1 MGRQVAFH
9 MFPQDCQAF
18 LTFVQERN
26 DVLLTEFTADTAS
39 LSLLDR
45 KDCYGKWLCLW
56 NRRLLPSLDRRRVRE
71 ASPAHRVDDSLPV
84 LQFSAPAPIEWA
96 GRAAATQGRLY
107 AFAYNSYPELRKW
120 YEALTRWIRKHSVK
134 NPVSWMGGYV
144 GPEAFA
150 WHNAGGF
157 LLPQVPPAVNSE
169 WMGRVFSQHP

>member
-1 MGRQVAFH
+1 M
-9 MFPQDCQAF
+9 
-18 LTFVQERN
+18 
-26 DVLLTEFTADTAS
+26 
-39 LSLLDR
+39 
-45 KDCYGKWLCLW
+45 
-56 NRRLLPSLDRRRVRE
+56 
-71 ASPAHRVDDSLPV
+71 